1 MVKFRI
7 FTSLNQRR
15 VRTFPKEV
23 PISISL
29 TAEAAWNDFSP
40 GMTEKKS
47 VPKTPNHDASEQ
59 SVVPYSYMWGM
70 QELKGASNV
79 QHRAPLESLPS
90 TQIKAD
96 LEPPSVPNGS
106 FEMLIRPSQV
116 LQNR

>member
-7 FTSLNQRR
+7 FTNLNQRR

-47 VPKTPNHDASEQ
+47 VPNTPNHDASEQ
-59 SVVPYSYMWGM
+59 SVVPFSYMWGM

-79 QHRAPLESLPS
+79 QHRAPWNPCLLHKSKL
-90 TQIKAD
+90 TLNLQA
-96 LEPPSVPNGS
+96 
-106 FEMLIRPSQV
+106 SQMAA
-116 LQNR
+116 LKC